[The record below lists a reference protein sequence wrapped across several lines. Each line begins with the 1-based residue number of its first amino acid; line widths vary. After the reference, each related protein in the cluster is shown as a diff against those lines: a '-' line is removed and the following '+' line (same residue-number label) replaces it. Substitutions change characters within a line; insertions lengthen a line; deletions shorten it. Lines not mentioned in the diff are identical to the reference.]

1 MNERRMPPIRV
12 APSRGVYVGAFG
24 VTSVGAALAFFL
36 VSRGMVHLDL
46 GVGRSFHTL
55 GPIALRIGAP
65 RDLVFDVVSAPY
77 LGRMPASLEGKID
90 ILERTENLVVAL
102 HRTPLPLRDAITVET
117 VAFERPE
124 KVTFKLLRGPV
135 PHVEEEFLL
144 EERDGETEFTY
155 RGELGADLWALGRL
169 YGGRIVKPVW
179 EDVVRRS
186 LEEVKRVAED
196 RALAREQRVGWE
208 DG

>member
-1 MNERRMPPIRV
+1 MAPIRV
-12 APSRGVYVGAFG
+12 ASSRGIYLGAFG

-36 VSRGMVHLDL
+36 VSRGMVVVDL
-46 GVGRSFHTL
+46 GLGRSFHTL
-55 GPIALRIGAP
+55 GPITNRITAP
-65 RDLVFDVVSAPY
+65 RELVFDVVSAPY

-90 ILERTENLVVAL
+90 ILERSENLVVAL
-102 HRTPLPLRDAITVET
+102 HRTSLPLRDAITVET

-124 KVTFKLLRGPV
+124 RVTFKLLRGPV

-144 EERDGETEFTY
+144 EERDGETDFTY

-186 LEEVKRVAED
+186 IEEVKQAAEE
-196 RALAREQRVGWE
+196 RTEARERRA
-208 DG
+208 DRKDR